1 MWGFSCL
8 PRRKFSLRSCL
19 HKVYS
24 VSHVPTYL
32 KRAPVKL
39 FFFPCSYGDRSPIGQ
54 LGRIFAVGWVLTG
67 LVIIAITVAAL
78 TTALTEITAH
88 SKTTIYGSKVA
99 TTRFNKDWSLFVT
112 WRSGGGEFYLEGSHS
127 FQGGRE
133 GINLRQQRILG
144 ELWKVDGQW
153 GVTNFIMAQPNPLF
167 SSLRRQLWRSL
178 VHAREN

>member
-88 SKTTIYGSKVA
+88 RKTTIYGSKVA
-99 TTRFNKDWSLFVT
+99 ITWLRTDRYLSPGGVGVENLFGRIT
-112 WRSGGGEFYLEGSHS
+112 QFSGGT
-127 FQGGRE
+127 GGDQSSPAENTGGTMESWWPMR
-133 GINLRQQRILG
+133 GHKFHHG
-144 ELWKVDGQW
+144 TTK
-153 GVTNFIMAQPNPLF
+153 PPLF
-167 SSLRRQLWRSL
+167 LP
-178 VHAREN
+178 

>member
-54 LGRIFAVGWVLTG
+54 LGRTFAVGWVLTG

-78 TTALTEITAH
+78 TTALTEITTH

-99 TTRFNKDWSLFVT
+99 TTTFNKSPCHLEEWG
-112 WRSGGGEFYLEGSHS
+112 WIICLEGSHS

-144 ELWKVDGQW
+144 ELWKVDGQ
-153 GVTNFIMAQPNPLF
+153 
-167 SSLRRQLWRSL
+167 
-178 VHAREN
+178 

>member
-1 MWGFSCL
+1 MWFKDWAKTMWGFSCL

-78 TTALTEITAH
+78 TTALSEITAH

-112 WRSGGGEFYLEGSHS
+112 WRSGGGEFIWKDHTVFRGDGRGSIFAS
-127 FQGGRE
+127 RE
-133 GINLRQQRILG
+133 Y
-144 ELWKVDGQW
+144 
-153 GVTNFIMAQPNPLF
+153 
-167 SSLRRQLWRSL
+167 
-178 VHAREN
+178 